1 MLLMRWAFVTRALPV
16 LVRVRRRTHLAS
28 ARQRP
33 YGRQPHLQECEVAHI
48 ALWSQRARRDLS
60 TRL

>member
-1 MLLMRWAFVTRALPV
+1 MRWAFVTRALPV
-16 LVRVRRRTHLAS
+16 LVRVRRKTQPAS
-28 ARQRP
+28 ASQRP
-33 YGRQPHLQECEVAHI
+33 YRRQARLRECEVAHI

>member
-16 LVRVRRRTHLAS
+16 LVRVRRKTS
-28 ARQRP
+28 AGERESAP
-33 YGRQPHLQECEVAHI
+33 YGRQARLRVCEVAHI
-48 ALWSQRARRDLS
+48 ALWSQRPRRDLS

>member
-16 LVRVRRRTHLAS
+16 LVRVRRRTRLAS
-28 ARQRP
+28 ASQRP
-33 YGRQPHLQECEVAHI
+33 YGRQARLRECEVAHI